1 MSAARFVLVLDEG
14 STGVRA
20 LLFDRYGSVAG
31 RAYREVDALYPLPGW
46 VEHDADSIW
55 ERTLEVARAAL
66 VAAGATGRDVA
77 AIGVTG
83 QRSTAVAWSRSTS
96 RALHRAVSWQDLR
109 SADRCSELAAE
120 GHFASP
126 LAAATKLEWLARNVP
141 AVGAA
146 MARGDARL
154 GSLESWLVWKL
165 SGGAAHVTDPSFAS
179 TTCLYDFLE
188 ARWNGA
194 LLERLGL
201 REDILPT
208 IRASSEVYAVTEAS
222 LFGAPIPIAALA
234 GDQQAA
240 MFGHLCVDAGAV
252 KISYGT
258 SAMANLNGGTSLLL
272 SSAGAFP
279 LVLWQLGDALHY
291 CLEGNA
297 ISAGAA
303 VQWLRDGLGIL
314 SSVAESDAVA
324 RTVADSGGAW
334 CVPAFQ
340 GLGTP
345 HLDPA
350 ARAAIGGLSRGSSGA
365 HVVRAVLE
373 GVALRCAEVFDAL
386 AVDSPAGR
394 PTLLHADGG
403 AAANDLLL
411 QLQSDVLGIAVE
423 RPEVLETAASG
434 AAYLAGL
441 AVGFWPDV
449 EALRGIR
456 RLGARFE
463 PRISQ
468 AEREE
473 RRERFRKRVA
483 AVRDVGS

>member
-1 MSAARFVLVLDEG
+1 MPAGRYVLALDEG

-20 LLFDRYGSVAG
+20 LLFDRDGNVVG
-31 RAYREVDALYPLPGW
+31 RAKREIDALYPQPGW
-46 VEHDADSIW
+46 VEHDADSVW
-55 ERTLEVARAAL
+55 DRTLGVARAAL
-66 VAAGATGRDVA
+66 AAAGAGGRDVA
-77 AIGVTG
+77 AVGVTG
-83 QRSTAVAWSRSTS
+83 QRSTAVAWSRATS
-96 RALHRAVSWQDLR
+96 RALHFAVSWQDVR

-126 LAAATKLEWLARNVP
+126 LAAATKLEWLARNV
-141 AVGAA
+141 AGVRAA
-146 MARGDARL
+146 MASGDARL

-194 LLERLGL
+194 LLERLEL
-201 REDILPT
+201 PEDVLPQ
-208 IRASSEVYAVTEAS
+208 IRASSETYAMTEAS
-222 LFGAPIPIAALA
+222 LFGAPIPIAGLA

-240 MFGHLCVDAGAV
+240 MFGQLCVDAGAV

-258 SAMANLNGGTSLLL
+258 SAMGNLNGGTSLLL

-279 LVLWQLGDALHY
+279 LVLWKLGDVLHY

-303 VQWLRDGLGIL
+303 IQWLRDGLGVL
-314 SSVAESDAVA
+314 SSVEESDPVA
-324 RTVADSGGAW
+324 RTAADSGGAW

-350 ARAAIGGLSRGSSGA
+350 ARAAIGGLSRGSSRA
-365 HVVRAVLE
+365 QVVRAVLE

-386 AVDSPAGR
+386 AADSPAGR

-411 QLQSDVLGIAVE
+411 QLQSDALGVPVE
-423 RPEVLETAASG
+423 RPQVLETAAIG

-441 AVGFWPDV
+441 AVGFWPGV

-463 PRISQ
+463 PRVSR

-473 RRERFRKRVA
+473 RRDRFRKQVA
-483 AVRDVGS
+483 AVRDVAS